1 MQADKEQKITTKKTL
16 HYLTNFI
23 VFALLVCSAIYAT
36 SSISKI
42 ISTQNIHEFD
52 FSKAYLVLC
61 EYSGLYKFTFIVLAF
76 SITLRQLRLSQ
87 ENNERAINQ
96 LKFTQDDIENK
107 TQKEIKNETL
117 KQCAYFLND
126 IQLSFKELIGTN
138 DFSGMPVTWDKL
150 ETVTSESLSKYYP
163 AVKKQ
168 IDTMNQKHK
177 SDALIVLYK
186 LEAFSSLFNHGFV
199 DIVLAKEIIGKTF
212 YMQVGF
218 LLGVIAYYRPEKNLT
233 FMKNTL
239 ELHKKWTD
247 TYN

>member
-1 MQADKEQKITTKKTL
+1 MKASLNNIITS
-16 HYLTNFI
+16 I
-23 VFALLVCSAIYAT
+23 VFTLVISSVIYVTT
-36 SSISKI
+36 SFLKI
-42 ISTQNIHEFD
+42 ISTQNLSNFD
-52 FSKAYLVLC
+52 FQKAYSILC

-76 SITLRQLRLSQ
+76 SVTLRQLKLSQ

-96 LKFTQDDIENK
+96 LKLTQEEIETK

-117 KQCAYFLND
+117 KQCNYFLND

-138 DFSGMPVTWDKL
+138 DFNGMPVKWDKL
-150 ETVTSESLSKYYP
+150 ETVTNESLTKYYP
-163 AVKKQ
+163 AVLDKINKL
-168 IDTMNQKHK
+168 NQKDK

-186 LEAFSSLFNHGFV
+186 LEAFSSLFNHGFL
-199 DIVLAKEIIGKTF
+199 DIELAKEIIGRTF

-218 LLGVIAYYRPEKNLT
+218 LFGVIAYYRPENNLT

-239 ELHKKWTD
+239 ELHKKWAD